1 MDKSSPVQ
9 LNISPVDTNQ
19 TQTSET
25 ERITS
30 HISPWL
36 TAIAYPLGKYLVLPS
51 YFPKIEIIGQE
62 HLPISGPVIIAP
74 THRSRWDSLIVP
86 YAVGHHVTKRH
97 LRFMVSANEMK
108 GIQGWFVKRLGGFPV
123 DTEQPGIGSF
133 RHTVELL
140 IGGEMLV
147 IFPEGN
153 IFRDNQLSPLKT
165 GLTRMACHAQAKIAS
180 NAQGGIKIV
189 PMSIRYSQPV
199 PKFGCQ
205 VKIQIGA
212 PLEVKDFDV
221 KKSMKVATQS
231 LTTALE
237 TSLTALDLANPPL
250 LTGT

>member
-9 LNISPVDTNQ
+9 LNVSPAAINP
-19 TQTSET
+19 TQTPET

-51 YFPKIEIIGQE
+51 YFSKIEIIGQE
-62 HLPISGPVIIAP
+62 HLPRTGPVIIAP

-86 YAVGHHVTKRH
+86 YAVGHHVIKRH

-108 GIQGWFVKRLGGFPV
+108 GIQGWFIRRLGGFPV

-140 IGGEMLV
+140 LAGEMLV

-153 IFRDNQLSPLKT
+153 IFRDNQLSSLKP
-165 GLTRMACHAQAKIAS
+165 GLVRMACHAQAKIDS
-180 NAQGGIKIV
+180 KAQEGVKIV
-189 PMSIRYSQPV
+189 PMSIRYSQAA

-205 VKIQIGA
+205 VKIHIGA
-212 PLEVKDFDV
+212 PLEVNEFDV
-221 KKSMKVATQS
+221 KKSMKVATQR

-237 TSLTALDLANPPL
+237 TSLMDLDLANPPL
-250 LTGT
+250 FVGT